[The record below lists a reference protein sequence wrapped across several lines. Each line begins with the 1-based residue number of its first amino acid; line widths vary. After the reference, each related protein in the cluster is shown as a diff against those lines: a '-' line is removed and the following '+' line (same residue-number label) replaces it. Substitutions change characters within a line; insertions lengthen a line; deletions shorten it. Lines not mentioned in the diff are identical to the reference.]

1 MAKAKISAYEQER
14 LENIKQNRELLL
26 SLNLVGISDSVYPL
40 GSEPA
45 GQRRIV
51 NKAKRS
57 ANSRAEKDDNDD
69 DDGAWGGGGSSGRK
83 SRSMC
88 GMEVPARRSKRL
100 RGESAE
106 PTTEIEERVVET
118 GDISELLLG
127 AESHFA
133 TEVISQAIK
142 VEGHYRG
149 WVEQGVMERLGIQ
162 GNATEAWESEG
173 GGKFSFKDP
182 LGTGKKLSK
191 KSVPTGQSV
200 AKFVASKLLKK
211 NPNAFF
217 YRHTEPGI
225 EQWTGDWTEE
235 ERLVFLRIAKDHGCG
250 DKWGLF
256 STHIPHRVGY
266 QCSNYYRQYVI
277 PQGWIIDDNY
287 RMDSSGHAVYVG
299 KHKRGGM

>member
-1 MAKAKISAYEQER
+1 MSAYEQKR

-26 SLNLVGISDSVYPL
+26 SLNLIGSDSVGML
-40 GSEPA
+40 GEPV

-51 NKAKRS
+51 NKAKSKSKRNDDGDEADDGGSWGGRRGRS
-57 ANSRAEKDDNDD
+57 ARGLD
-69 DDGAWGGGGSSGRK
+69 
-83 SRSMC
+83 
-88 GMEVPARRSKRL
+88 VPARRSKRL

-106 PTTEIEERVVET
+106 PMTEVEERLVET
-118 GDISELLLG
+118 GDVSELLLG
-127 AESHFA
+127 AESHF
-133 TEVISQAIK
+133 ESGVVSQAIK

-149 WVEQGVMERLGIQ
+149 WVESGVMARLGIQ

-182 LGTGKKLSK
+182 LGTGKKISK

-217 YRHTEPGI
+217 YRHTEPGT

-235 ERLVFLRIAKDHGCG
+235 ERLAFLQVAKEYGCG

-287 RMDSSGHAVYVG
+287 RIDSSGHAVYVG
-299 KHKRGGM
+299 KHKRGGL

>member
-1 MAKAKISAYEQER
+1 MTKTKLSAYEQER

-26 SLNLVGISDSVYPL
+26 SLNLVGISDSTSSLL
-40 GSEPA
+40 GETPK

-51 NKAKRS
+51 NKNKRTTP
-57 ANSRAEKDDNDD
+57 DNDSD
-69 DDGAWGGGGSSGRK
+69 ADDGGNWGGGRRAARGRLLEP
-83 SRSMC
+83 S
-88 GMEVPARRSKRL
+88 RRSKRL
-100 RGESAE
+100 RGETAE
-106 PTTEIEERVVET
+106 PVTEIEERVVET
-118 GDISELLLG
+118 GDVSEFLVDG
-127 AESHFA
+127 SAHF
-133 TEVISQAIK
+133 TTDIVSQAIK

-149 WVEQGVMERLGIQ
+149 WVEHGVMGRLGIQ

-182 LGTGKKLSK
+182 LGTGKKVSK

-217 YRHTEPGI
+217 YRHTEPGV
-225 EQWTGDWTEE
+225 EQWTGDWTDE
-235 ERLVFLRIAKDHGCG
+235 ERDVFLEVAREHGCG

-287 RMDSSGHAVYVG
+287 RIDSGGHAVYVG
-299 KHKRGGM
+299 KHKRGGA

>member
-1 MAKAKISAYEQER
+1 MTKTKLSAYEQER

-26 SLNLVGISDSVYPL
+26 SLNLVGDSAVVL
-40 GSEPA
+40 GEPA

-51 NKAKRS
+51 NKTKHKRS
-57 ANSRAEKDDNDD
+57 ADDEEGDD
-69 DDGAWGGGGSSGRK
+69 GGAWGGRK
-83 SRSMC
+83 GKLPRA
-88 GMEVPARRSKRL
+88 GAVEAPARRSKRL
-100 RGESAE
+100 RGETAE
-106 PTTEIEERVVET
+106 PVTEVEERVIDG
-118 GDISELLLG
+118 GDVSELLLG
-127 AESHFA
+127 AESHF
-133 TEVISQAIK
+133 TTDVVSQAIK

-149 WVEQGVMERLGIQ
+149 WVESGVMERLGIQ

-182 LGTGKKLSK
+182 LGTGKKITK
-191 KSVPTGQSV
+191 KSIPSGQSV

-211 NPNAFF
+211 NPNAYF
-217 YRHTEPGI
+217 YRHTEPGV

-235 ERLVFLRIAKDHGCG
+235 ERLVFLHIAKEFGCG

-287 RMDSSGHAVYVG
+287 RIDSSGHAVYVG
-299 KHKRGGM
+299 KHKRGGT

>member
-1 MAKAKISAYEQER
+1 MSAYEQER

-26 SLNLVGISDSVYPL
+26 SLNLVGDSAGLL
-40 GSEPA
+40 GESA

-51 NKAKRS
+51 NKSKTKAKAKRS
-57 ANSRAEKDDNDD
+57 ADDGEEEDD
-69 DDGAWGGGGSSGRK
+69 GGAWGGRK
-83 SRSMC
+83 GKLARV
-88 GMEVPARRSKRL
+88 GAMEVPARRSKRL
-100 RGESAE
+100 RGETAE
-106 PTTEIEERVVET
+106 PVTEVEERVIEG
-118 GDISELLLG
+118 GDVSELLLG

-133 TEVISQAIK
+133 SEVVSQAIK

-149 WVEQGVMERLGIQ
+149 WVESGVMERLDIQ

-182 LGTGKKLSK
+182 LGTGKKVTK
-191 KSVPTGQSV
+191 KSVPSGQSV

-211 NPNAFF
+211 NPNAYF

-235 ERLVFLRIAKDHGCG
+235 ERLVFLQIAKEHGCG

-256 STHIPHRVGY
+256 STHVPHRVGY

-287 RMDSSGHAVYVG
+287 RIDSSGHAVYVG

>member
-1 MAKAKISAYEQER
+1 MTKTKMSAYEQER

-26 SLNLVGISDSVYPL
+26 SLNLVGDSAVLL
-40 GSEPA
+40 GESA

-51 NKAKRS
+51 NKSKTRAKRS
-57 ANSRAEKDDNDD
+57 ADD
-69 DDGAWGGGGSSGRK
+69 DEAEDDGGAWGGRKGRVP
-83 SRSMC
+83 RV
-88 GMEVPARRSKRL
+88 GAMEVPARRSKRL
-100 RGESAE
+100 RGETAE
-106 PTTEIEERVVET
+106 PVTEVEERVIEG
-118 GDISELLLG
+118 GDVSELLLG

-133 TEVISQAIK
+133 SDVVSLAIK

-149 WVEQGVMERLGIQ
+149 WVEHGVMERLGIQ

-182 LGTGKKLSK
+182 LGTGKKITK
-191 KSVPTGQSV
+191 KSVPSGQSV

-211 NPNAFF
+211 NPNAYF
-217 YRHTEPGI
+217 YRHTEPGT

-235 ERLVFLRIAKDHGCG
+235 ERLVFLQIAKEYGCG

-256 STHIPHRVGY
+256 STHLPHRVGY

-287 RMDSSGHAVYVG
+287 RIDSSGHAVYVG